1 MTSIKKATFT
11 SCKFREDDCPP
22 WSINAKEIKHD
33 KNKKQLIYDSA
44 ILKVY
49 DVPILYFPKF
59 FHPDPSV
66 ERQSG
71 FLKPQINNSNE
82 LGDSLHVPYF
92 YVISENKDITFKPTF
107 FTNSIKM
114 FQNEYRQKNKNSSFI
129 ADFNLVEGYKSA
141 LSKTKNSITHLF
153 AKFESDL
160 EIENFNSSD
169 LYVSIQKIS
178 NDTYLKVFDSNLYE
192 TDLKPEDQN
201 NLISEIK
208 LSLNHKNNYN
218 LTTGMKSFEN
228 LTKINSDRF
237 QYILPYY
244 NFDKYLETETIDGSL
259 QFISS
264 GSNDLQDTN
273 NLKTKVINDL
283 EYQSNDFVNN
293 FGFVSNFKINLKNS
307 NTVGKHDDEYK
318 SSPQIELMSIFE
330 LSSSLPLIKKINDYN
345 NIITPK
351 VSFRFNPSDMKNYST
366 SEKNITVDNIF
377 SINRLG
383 LDDSFEEGKSLT
395 VGIDYKKEK
404 LNNINK
410 YFEFKIG
417 TVFRDSEEK
426 FIPTSSSLNKK
437 NSNLFGSATSTIQDN
452 IIIDYDFRID
462 NNYNKFE
469 YNSLNAKY
477 IIENFE
483 TNFNFVE
490 ENGETGNENF
500 LENTSIFNHDEN
512 NSFTFKTRRN
522 RKLNL
527 TEFYNLIYEY
537 KNDCLVAGIKYNKQY
552 YEDRDLKPSENL
564 LFTLTLFPLTNY
576 EHSQN
581 R

>member
-1 MTSIKKATFT
+1 M
-11 SCKFREDDCPP
+11 
-22 WSINAKEIKHD
+22 
-33 KNKKQLIYDSA
+33 
-44 ILKVY
+44 
-49 DVPILYFPKF
+49 
-59 FHPDPSV
+59 
-66 ERQSG
+66 
-71 FLKPQINNSNE
+71 
-82 LGDSLHVPYF
+82 HVPYF

-107 FTNSIKM
+107 FTNSLKM

-160 EIENFNSSD
+160 GIENFNTSD
-169 LYVSIQKIS
+169 LYVSIQKVS

-192 TDLKPEDQN
+192 TDLKPTDQN

-208 LSLNHKNNYN
+208 LTLNHKDNYN

-228 LTKINSDRF
+228 LTEINSDRF

-345 NIITPK
+345 NLITPK
-351 VSFRFNPSDMKNYST
+351 MSLRFNPSDMKNYST
-366 SEKNITVDNIF
+366 Q
-377 SINRLG
+377 
-383 LDDSFEEGKSLT
+383 
-395 VGIDYKKEK
+395 KK
-404 LNNINK
+404 
-410 YFEFKIG
+410 
-417 TVFRDSEEK
+417 
-426 FIPTSSSLNKK
+426 
-437 NSNLFGSATSTIQDN
+437 
-452 IIIDYDFRID
+452 
-462 NNYNKFE
+462 
-469 YNSLNAKY
+469 
-477 IIENFE
+477 
-483 TNFNFVE
+483 
-490 ENGETGNENF
+490 
-500 LENTSIFNHDEN
+500 
-512 NSFTFKTRRN
+512 
-522 RKLNL
+522 
-527 TEFYNLIYEY
+527 
-537 KNDCLVAGIKYNKQY
+537 Y
-552 YEDRDLKPSENL
+552 YSR
-564 LFTLTLFPLTNY
+564 
-576 EHSQN
+576 
-581 R
+581 